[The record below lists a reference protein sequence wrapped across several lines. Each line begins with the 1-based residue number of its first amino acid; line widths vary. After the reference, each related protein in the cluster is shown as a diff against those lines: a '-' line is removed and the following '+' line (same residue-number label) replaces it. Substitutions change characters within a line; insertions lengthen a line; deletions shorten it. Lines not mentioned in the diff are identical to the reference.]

1 MGLTFRST
9 RLLTSACC
17 WRGVSAMGS
26 LFEGMRDVNVPRIR
40 VSPPGR
46 ATTGSFP
53 PWRAFALSTAAT
65 LLFSGCAV
73 RPQNT
78 SPAPTPCV
86 PPLSPF
92 LRNAL
97 YFGLSSPLVPGRVIT
112 PEIWATFSREVLSEH
127 FRSGMTVLDSY
138 GAWRRQDGSY
148 FGEPSKVVIVL
159 YSIEE
164 RGAATQAP
172 QSVIAEAKRR
182 FGYRSVLWEQ
192 SLTCASF

>member
-1 MGLTFRST
+1 MKHVAIGVLFPAFLTAACGSTST
-9 RLLTSACC
+9 R
-17 WRGVSAMGS
+17 
-26 LFEGMRDVNVPRIR
+26 
-40 VSPPGR
+40 
-46 ATTGSFP
+46 
-53 PWRAFALSTAAT
+53 
-65 LLFSGCAV
+65 AV
-73 RPQNT
+73 RPQNPDPV
-78 SPAPTPCV
+78 PAPCA

-97 YFGLSSPLVPGRVIT
+97 YFGLSSPMVPGRVIT

-138 GAWRRQDGSY
+138 GAWRRADGSY

-159 YSIEE
+159 YAIAE
-164 RGAATQAP
+164 REAATQAP

-182 FGYRSVLWEQ
+182 CGYRSVLWEQ